1 MARIPANLVQVL
13 PTSGAAADSGS
24 GKPLLP
30 PEAELT
36 AATKNASVMSFP
48 RTQKAPTRRL

>member
-13 PTSGAAADSGS
+13 PTSGAAADRGS